1 MNQTLNYYNQNATEF
16 FNATFNVDMESLY
29 QAFIQYLPQDALIL
43 DLGCGSGRDTLA
55 FKRKGYRVEAL
66 DYSKELVALASQQTG
81 QQVRLESF
89 YDFSDQSKFDGIWAC
104 ASLLH
109 CERHRLDEV
118 IGKLISALKLNGV
131 LYMSFKYGDSDREKD
146 GRQFTDLDEVQAQA
160 LFGQFDHFQQIQQW
174 ITVDQRPERQEKWL
188 NLIWKKHA

>member
-16 FNATFNVDMESLY
+16 FNTTFNVDMESLY
-29 QAFIQYLPQDALIL
+29 QAFLQYLPQDAFIL

-55 FKRKGYRVEAL
+55 FKRKGYQVEAL
-66 DYSKELVALASQQTG
+66 DYSKELVLLASQQTG

-89 YDFSDQSKFDGIWAC
+89 CDFSDQSRFDGIWAC

-118 IGKLISALKLNGV
+118 IGRMITALKSNGV
-131 LYMSFKYGDSDREKD
+131 LYMSFKYGDGDRKKD
-146 GRQFTDLDEVQAQA
+146 GRNFTDLNEQQAQE
-160 LFGQFDHFQQIQQW
+160 LLEQLPNVELLKQW
-174 ITVDQRPERQEKWL
+174 ITVDKRPDRNEQWL
-188 NLIWKKHA
+188 NVLWKKK

>member
-16 FNATFNVDMESLY
+16 FNTTFNVDMESLY
-29 QAFIQYLPQDALIL
+29 QAFLQYLPQDAFIL

-55 FKRKGYRVEAL
+55 FKRKGYQVEAL
-66 DYSKELVALASQQTG
+66 DYSKELVLLASQQTG

-89 YDFSDQSKFDGIWAC
+89 YDFSDQSRFDGIWAC

-118 IGKLISALKLNGV
+118 IGRMITALKSNGV
-131 LYMSFKYGDSDREKD
+131 LYMSFKYGDGDRKKD
-146 GRQFTDLDEVQAQA
+146 GRNFTDLNEQQAQE
-160 LFGQFDHFQQIQQW
+160 LLEQLPNVELLKQW
-174 ITVDQRPERQEKWL
+174 ITVDKRPDRNEQWL
-188 NLIWKKHA
+188 NVLWKKK